1 MKMNI
6 YFAAPLF
13 AKSDLLYNA
22 KLVEEIRSLSNE
34 LTIYL
39 PQENEAINDKTA
51 YADSQMI
58 ALADTENVIIT

>member
-1 MKMNI
+1 MNI

-39 PQENEAINDKTA
+39 PQENEA
-51 YADSQMI
+51 
-58 ALADTENVIIT
+58 